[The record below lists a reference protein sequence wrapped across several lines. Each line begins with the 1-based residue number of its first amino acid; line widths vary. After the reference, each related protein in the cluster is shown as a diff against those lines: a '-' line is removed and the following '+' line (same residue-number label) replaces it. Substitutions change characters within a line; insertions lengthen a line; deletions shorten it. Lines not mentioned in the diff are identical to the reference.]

1 MRHPVK
7 SLSAVLAA
15 VLGGLVISG
24 ASRADGIDR
33 ATALSFSCTTCHGP
47 TGLGSKSVPKIRGL
61 DSKDLEQSMKGFRS
75 GEEQQ
80 TIMGRISQAYSN
92 EELELLAQY
101 FAKAE

>member
-1 MRHPVK
+1 MRHPAK
-7 SLSAVLAA
+7 SIAAVLAA

-33 ATALSFSCTTCHGP
+33 ATALSFGCTTCHGT
-47 TGLGSKSVPKIRGL
+47 TGLRSRSIPKIRGL
-61 DSKDLEQSMKGFRS
+61 DSKDLEQTMKGFRS

-80 TIMGRISQAYSN
+80 TIMGRIAQGYSI

-101 FAKAE
+101 FAKTE

>member
-1 MRHPVK
+1 M
-7 SLSAVLAA
+7 LAA
-15 VLGGLVISG
+15 VLSGLVISA
-24 ASRADGIDR
+24 ASQADGIDR

-47 TGLGSKSVPKIRGL
+47 TGLGSRSVPKIRGL

-80 TIMGRISQAYSN
+80 TIMGRIAQGYSI

-101 FAKAE
+101 FATTE

>member
-1 MRHPVK
+1 MRHPAK
-7 SLSAVLAA
+7 SIAAVLAA
-15 VLGGLVISG
+15 ALGGLVISG

-33 ATALSFSCTTCHGP
+33 ATALSFACTTCHGP
-47 TGLGSKSVPKIRGL
+47 TGLGSRSVPKIRGL

-80 TIMGRISQAYSN
+80 TIMGRIAQGYSI

-101 FAKAE
+101 FAKTE